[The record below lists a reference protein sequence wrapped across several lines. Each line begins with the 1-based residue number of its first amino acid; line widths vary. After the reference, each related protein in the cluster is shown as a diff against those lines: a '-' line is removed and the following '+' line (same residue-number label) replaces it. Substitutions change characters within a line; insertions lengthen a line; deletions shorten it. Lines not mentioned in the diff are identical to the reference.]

1 VLLKTA
7 PSLMGT
13 GWFHRTVKFVC
24 GAGFCLALAGAGAAE
39 SPSRSLATTELL
51 PAGDTNVIATYD
63 GGRVSAGDV
72 AEAREEPRFVADA
85 EQNAPTNAVSLDE
98 KLARHLAAVRILVS
112 EARRRGLDR
121 PVDPEA
127 AKAGPQPQHQPYAQA
142 GPGWALEQKLIEQ
155 RVLAQ
160 ALEKEV
166 RRSVTISEQEIDEQ
180 YRTNRF
186 NMIGFE
192 AVEAGRIGISAQKHG
207 EGALERAKQALGLIR
222 NGQDFV
228 AVARQYSDL
237 DLKLA
242 QTAPYPATFWG
253 KENGLVLGQL
263 GEGAVSEPVPVED
276 GYELLR
282 IVRLHLTGNPSP
294 EEVKAQLRLML
305 PEITAQERLQDMA
318 QAAASAFPFVTSS
331 TNASSPAEVHPPA
344 TPPSAAGQVLLRCGQ
359 FALTRGEVRGLA
371 LQRGAQTVDD
381 AQMVEIL
388 RQENRDSI
396 QMGELAR
403 SMGYRQRPEVR
414 RALRYEL
421 DKQLAEK
428 ARRFL
433 LPELLAELTFPEEQV
448 RMIYDTR
455 FTATFPPQIEYDAL
469 VVPVRAPAEATAE
482 ERAAVRTNA
491 FGRAEEILRRV
502 QDGARLEDIV
512 SKDATLQ
519 WLPGQ
524 SRVVDESSALA
535 PLVAGLEAGAV
546 AAVPYEDF
554 GGFCVLRVGKSELRR
569 KMPYEIAR
577 NYIIHDLRNEAA
589 RDFHQHFETILLN
602 RHHFFFGTGA
612 AGQTRV
618 SAPADPARVNN
629 QP

>member
-1 VLLKTA
+1 MASVLLKTA
-7 PSLMGT
+7 PSVMGT
-13 GWFHRTVKFVC
+13 GWFHRTVTFVC
-24 GAGFCLALAGAGAAE
+24 GAGFCLALAGAGGAE
-39 SPSRSLATTELL
+39 ASSRSLATTELL

-242 QTAPYPATFWG
+242 QTAPYPAKFWG

-331 TNASSPAEVHPPA
+331 TNASSPA
-344 TPPSAAGQVLLRCGQ
+344 
-359 FALTRGEVRGLA
+359 
-371 LQRGAQTVDD
+371 
-381 AQMVEIL
+381 
-388 RQENRDSI
+388 
-396 QMGELAR
+396 
-403 SMGYRQRPEVR
+403 
-414 RALRYEL
+414 
-421 DKQLAEK
+421 
-428 ARRFL
+428 
-433 LPELLAELTFPEEQV
+433 
-448 RMIYDTR
+448 
-455 FTATFPPQIEYDAL
+455 
-469 VVPVRAPAEATAE
+469 
-482 ERAAVRTNA
+482 
-491 FGRAEEILRRV
+491 
-502 QDGARLEDIV
+502 
-512 SKDATLQ
+512 
-519 WLPGQ
+519 
-524 SRVVDESSALA
+524 
-535 PLVAGLEAGAV
+535 
-546 AAVPYEDF
+546 
-554 GGFCVLRVGKSELRR
+554 
-569 KMPYEIAR
+569 
-577 NYIIHDLRNEAA
+577 
-589 RDFHQHFETILLN
+589 
-602 RHHFFFGTGA
+602 
-612 AGQTRV
+612 
-618 SAPADPARVNN
+618 
-629 QP
+629 